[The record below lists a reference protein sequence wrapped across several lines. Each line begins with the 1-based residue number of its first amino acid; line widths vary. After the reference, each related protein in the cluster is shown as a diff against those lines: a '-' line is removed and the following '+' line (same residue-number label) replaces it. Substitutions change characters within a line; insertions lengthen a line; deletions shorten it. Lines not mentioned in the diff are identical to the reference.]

1 MDGITI
7 ESVNNIVNS
16 PSVYLTLFI
25 MLLAYVLK
33 SSQFREQQMRNQLDK
48 IVPILDRL
56 VRDVNDIKNEL
67 RKGYVNN
74 YGKIFSSL

>member
-1 MDGITI
+1 MDGMNI
-7 ESVNNIVNS
+7 EAINNLVNS

-25 MLLAYVLK
+25 VLLAYVLK
-33 SSQFREQQMRNQLDK
+33 SSQLREQQMRDQLDK

-67 RKGYVNN
+67 KER
-74 YGKIFSSL
+74 

>member
-7 ESVNNIVNS
+7 ESINNMVNS

-33 SSQFREQQMRNQLDK
+33 SSQLRETQMRDQLDK

-67 RKGYVNN
+67 RKG
-74 YGKIFSSL
+74 

>member
-33 SSQFREQQMRNQLDK
+33 SSQLREQQMRDQLDK

-67 RKGYVNN
+67 KER
-74 YGKIFSSL
+74 

>member
-7 ESVNNIVNS
+7 ESVNSIVNS

-33 SSQFREQQMRNQLDK
+33 SSQLREQQMRDQLDK

-67 RKGYVNN
+67 RKG
-74 YGKIFSSL
+74 

>member
-7 ESVNNIVNS
+7 ESVNGIVNS

-33 SSQFREQQMRNQLDK
+33 SSQLREQQMRDQLDK

-56 VRDVNDIKNEL
+56 VRDVNEIKNEL
-67 RKGYVNN
+67 RKGK
-74 YGKIFSSL
+74 GE

>member
-7 ESVNNIVNS
+7 ESVNSMVNS

-33 SSQFREQQMRNQLDK
+33 SSQLREQQMRDQLDK

-67 RKGYVNN
+67 RKG
-74 YGKIFSSL
+74 